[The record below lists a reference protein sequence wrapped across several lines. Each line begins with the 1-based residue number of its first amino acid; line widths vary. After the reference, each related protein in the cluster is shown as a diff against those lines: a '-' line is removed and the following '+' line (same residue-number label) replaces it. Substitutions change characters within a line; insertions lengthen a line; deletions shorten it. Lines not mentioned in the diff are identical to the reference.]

1 MKGRLF
7 GVGVGPGDPELMTYK
22 AVRIIKECP
31 VLAVPARGRK
41 YAVSYRI
48 AAGMIENM
56 EEKEFLNLD
65 TPMTKDRQ
73 ILDQNYE
80 NAAGR
85 IVEELE
91 KGKDVAYL
99 TLGDPTIY
107 STYMYIHRIIK
118 AKGYETSIISGIP
131 SFCAAAARLDDSL
144 VERAEELHVIPS
156 SYGIE
161 AALNYSGTKIL
172 MKSASGISEV
182 KRTLEEKD
190 RNVNVKMIENCGM
203 PEERIYER
211 IEDVP
216 EQAGYYSLL
225 IVKESE
231 KER

>member
-22 AVRIIKECP
+22 AVRIIKECQ
-31 VLAVPARGRK
+31 VLAVPARDRK
-41 YAVSYRI
+41 HAVSYRI
-48 AAGMIENM
+48 AAEMIENM
-56 EEKEFLNLD
+56 EEKEFLD
-65 TPMTKDRQ
+65 
-73 ILDQNYE
+73 
-80 NAAGR
+80 
-85 IVEELE
+85 
-91 KGKDVAYL
+91 
-99 TLGDPTIY
+99 
-107 STYMYIHRIIK
+107 MYIHRIVK
-118 AKGYETSIISGIP
+118 AKGYETTIISGIP

-144 VERAEELHVIPS
+144 VDRAEELHVIPS

-190 RNVNVKMIENCGM
+190 GNVNVKMIENCGM